1 MGRDAEEPDGR
12 EPESNVY
19 ERVLAEDREVV
30 RRLFRVTLGG
40 AHAGLAITVCVVAL
54 VAAVGNAA
62 WALIVGGAVAFWF
75 TAALAAGARGGRR
88 GKAAVTRAYLL
99 TFGWAGWL

>member
-1 MGRDAEEPDGR
+1 MGRDVEEHDGAGR
-12 EPESNVY
+12 ELNAY

-30 RRLFRVTLGG
+30 RRLFRVTIGG

-75 TAALAAGARGGRR
+75 TVALAGVARGGRR
-88 GKAAVTRAYLL
+88 GQAAVTRAYLL